1 MGGTVYDPIHDVFQ
15 ETSTSLLLSKS
26 EHDHKHEESSDK
38 NSDGPARIPMSV
50 PVPVPVRAATVLR
63 RKMPVLSRGSGSSV
77 NSIRGI
83 TVSQQDKDG
92 KSGDNDNGNE
102 KEKAKEGVDRSNFS
116 DDDDDDTTQS
126 EDNTRLSVE
135 LPLNS
140 TVKGGNTGSDT
151 NSDTDTESNVKVGQP
166 EQEQEQKQK
175 RKRKRRTHVQEHAQ
189 SPASKRVRKTNDE
202 GSSSSVATTRGPS
215 TITVRHGRHLKKPD
229 GDYFTR
235 KDIQYSFIDALL
247 NDKRE
252 VFTNIFKDFYLNS
265 LSTSS
270 TEKKTTGTQTQS
282 HKPKSENS
290 DTNRNLLKTAP
301 FTDST
306 TTTKVLNV
314 GDPEFNARRFI
325 HHERV
330 TFSQLYLLNIA
341 TSTKCSK
348 ILRDK
353 LLSDHNVAHSTCL
366 LGILVNIK
374 RLNTTI
380 NFYLEMTSQ
389 LRTFHCVP
397 SLQYSGG
404 SGMGAPKSLQDTP
417 RLKSILKNLP
427 IGNEP
432 IDLMALYRGKNGNSD
447 KEGDGDGEEKEKERT
462 RVRYNV
468 ANMIF
473 VMLDNLSLINSKF
486 LNNEKYVRVV
496 GDKDGESGDGD
507 KDGVSLFQ
515 ILDTYYFDIESRVN
529 VFLWL
534 VYIHLETDLS
544 ESAIEDSMKLFG
556 KELEPGC
563 WRILLRRNTL
573 SEDAIDVDLDY
584 EVEFG
589 LDQKRKRREFLE
601 KIQKSKEIEGVGG
614 SEEGRGKE
622 PNNNNNNNNTGNN
635 DSKDQN
641 TPIANNDDDTGTLI
655 PPKKRRRRRKRKA
668 DTDIEAEIA
677 TELASQSL
685 DGDSILG
692 AIENKVKRRRRG
704 RKRKSL
710 IKEEELDDEGDLVL
724 NGKGDETLLFE
735 LDMDEYV
742 RDFSAESLL
751 AASAADGSLTG
762 SSRAEQIER
771 LVEVDLNKKV
781 YVSDTVVKSQQ
792 EFLDDL
798 LSAHE
803 WVRLKRQEVGL
814 LKIFNEFE
822 DITMA
827 SVIGI
832 RGKKRKKFKDEL
844 LGFET
849 DYLRNFIAAKKIM
862 MDSVGDE
869 EEEVDYNLFSL

>member
-15 ETSTSLLLSKS
+15 ETSTSVLLSKS
-26 EHDHKHEESSDK
+26 EHEHDHEHEHEESSDK

-92 KSGDNDNGNE
+92 KSGDKE
-102 KEKAKEGVDRSNFS
+102 KEAVDRSNFS
-116 DDDDDDTTQS
+116 DDDTTQS

-290 DTNRNLLKTAP
+290 DTNKNLLNPTQFP
-301 FTDST
+301 DST

-330 TFSQLYLLNIA
+330 TFSQLYLLNVA

-397 SLQYSGG
+397 SLQYSSG
-404 SGMGAPKSLQDTP
+404 GMGAPKSLQDTP

-432 IDLMALYRGKNGNSD
+432 IDLVALYRGKNGNSD
-447 KEGDGDGEEKEKERT
+447 KEGGEEEKEKERT
-462 RVRYNV
+462 RVSYNV

-496 GDKDGESGDGD
+496 GDKDGGSG
-507 KDGVSLFQ
+507 DGVSLFQ

-556 KELEPGC
+556 KELEPAC

-622 PNNNNNNNNTGNN
+622 PNNNNNNNNNTGNN

-641 TPIANNDDDTGTLI
+641 TPIANNDDDNGTLI

-668 DTDIEAEIA
+668 DTDLEAEIA
-677 TELASQSL
+677 AELASQSL

-710 IKEEELDDEGDLVL
+710 IKEEELDDEGDLIL
-724 NGKGDETLLFE
+724 NGKSDDTLLFE

-781 YVSDTVVKSQQ
+781 YVSGTVVKSQQ

-869 EEEVDYNLFSL
+869 EEEVDHNLFSL

>member
-1 MGGTVYDPIHDVFQ
+1 MYDPIHDVFQ
-15 ETSTSLLLSKS
+15 ETPASILLSNSNSKS
-26 EHDHKHEESSDK
+26 ELEEPSDK
-38 NSDGPARIPMSV
+38 NTDGPVRVPM
-50 PVPVPVRAATVLR
+50 PVPVPVRATTVLR

-83 TVSQQDKDG
+83 TMSQQDEDD
-92 KSGDNDNGNE
+92 KSGDNDNNSSIE
-102 KEKAKEGVDRSNFS
+102 KDGFT

-126 EDNTRLSVE
+126 EDNTQLSVE

-140 TVKGGNTGSDT
+140 TAKVGTGSDT
-151 NSDTDTESNVKVGQP
+151 DTDTDTENNVKPGQP
-166 EQEQEQKQK
+166 ELEQKQK
-175 RKRKRRTHVQEHAQ
+175 RKRKRRANEQGQGQ
-189 SPASKRVRKTNDE
+189 SPASKRVRKINNE
-202 GSSSSVATTRGPS
+202 VSSSSTRGTS
-215 TITVRHGRHLKKPD
+215 NTTNAIRHGRHLKKPD

-252 VFTNIFKDFYLNS
+252 VFTNIFRDFYLNS
-265 LSTSS
+265 LTTSS
-270 TEKKTTGTQTQS
+270 TEKKTSGNQTQS
-282 HKPKSENS
+282 QSLNPKIENPDTDHNSSKTNQITPS
-290 DTNRNLLKTAP
+290 DSPKI
-301 FTDST
+301 
-306 TTTKVLNV
+306 LNV

-325 HHERV
+325 HHERL

-397 SLQYSGG
+397 SLQYSV
-404 SGMGAPKSLQDTP
+404 GMGASKSLQDTP

-432 IDLMALYRGKNGNSD
+432 IDLVALYGGKD
-447 KEGDGDGEEKEKERT
+447 KETT
-462 RVRYNV
+462 RGSYNV

-496 GDKDGESGDGD
+496 GDKEKDKENGDG
-507 KDGVSLFQ
+507 DGVSLFQ

-584 EVEFG
+584 EVGFG

-601 KIQKSKEIEGVGG
+601 KIQKSKEIEGLGV

-622 PNNNNNNNNTGNN
+622 PNDN
-635 DSKDQN
+635 KDQKISIMN
-641 TPIANNDDDTGTLI
+641 GDGTLI
-655 PPKKRRRRRKRKA
+655 PPKKRRRRRKRKTDA
-668 DTDIEAEIA
+668 DLEAEIA
-677 TELASQSL
+677 AELESQSL
-685 DGDSILG
+685 DGASVVG

-710 IKEEELDDEGDLVL
+710 VKEEEVDEGDVIL
-724 NGKGDETLLFE
+724 NGKSDDTLLFE
-735 LDMDEYV
+735 LDMDEYM
-742 RDFSAESLL
+742 RDYSAENLL
-751 AASAADGSLTG
+751 AASVADGSLSGNT
-762 SSRAEQIER
+762 RAEQIER
-771 LVEVDLNKKV
+771 LIEVDLNKKV
-781 YVSDTVVKSQQ
+781 YVSDKMVKTQQ

-798 LSAHE
+798 LNAHE
-803 WVRLKRQEVGL
+803 WIRLKRQEVGL

-849 DYLRNFIAAKKIM
+849 DYLRNFMAAKKIM
-862 MDSVGDE
+862 LDSVGDE
-869 EEEVDYNLFSL
+869 EEEVDHNLFSL